1 MDPLILEPQQGVET
15 LGTLIFLHGLGANGH
30 DFEPV
35 ARQLMPQLPFRW
47 VLPHAP
53 TLPVTINNGWRM
65 PAWYDITSLDR
76 ADGVDW
82 NTVSDSRS
90 FLHELLEAEA
100 SRNPRKLLVG
110 GFSQG
115 GAIALASSFD
125 APVAVDG
132 VIALSTYLLRQA
144 EESGLPATLDTDRV
158 PSVFMAHG
166 TEDQI
171 LPLELARQSAQV
183 LRDAG
188 INLEWHEYPMPH
200 SVCPKELQDLAQW
213 LLRLSM

>member
-1 MDPLILEPQQGVET
+1 MES
-15 LGTLIFLHGLGANGH
+15 LGTLVFLHGLGANGH

-35 ARQLMPQLPFRW
+35 ARQLMPLLPFRW

-53 TLPVTINNGWRM
+53 DLPVTINNGWRM

-82 NTVSDSRS
+82 DTVKNSCT
-90 FLHELLEAEA
+90 FLHGLLQQEAA
-100 SRNPRKLLVG
+100 LKPRKLLVG

-115 GAIALASSFD
+115 GAVSLASAFD
-125 APVAVDG
+125 APVAIDG
-132 VIALSTYLLRQA
+132 VIALSTYLLRKGGA
-144 EESGLPATLDTDRV
+144 SGLPEQLKPDQA

-166 TEDQI
+166 TQDQI
-171 LPLELARQSAQV
+171 LPLELARQGAQA

-188 INLEWHEYPMPH
+188 IDLEWHEYPMPH

-213 LLRLSM
+213 LVRICK